1 MVIVVVMGIALAFV
15 PGHATMVSIA
25 APRASMT
32 ITVMACGTM
41 IATLC
46 AMATGT
52 VTATAVTTVT
62 TTSSAATATATATV
76 TTAASTATAILGIHA
91 GETTDVIRH
100 QDSRCRQ
107 DSADGQS
114 Q

>member
-32 ITVMACGTM
+32 ITVMACSTM

-46 AMATGT
+46 AMAAGT

-62 TTSSAATATATATV
+62 TTSSAATATV

>member
-1 MVIVVVMGIALAFV
+1 
-15 PGHATMVSIA
+15 
-25 APRASMT
+25 
-32 ITVMACGTM
+32 
-41 IATLC
+41 
-46 AMATGT
+46 
-52 VTATAVTTVT
+52 VT
-62 TTSSAATATATATV
+62 TTSSAATATATV

>member
-32 ITVMACGTM
+32 ITVMACSTM

-62 TTSSAATATATATV
+62 TTSSAATATATV

>member
-32 ITVMACGTM
+32 ITVMACSTM

-46 AMATGT
+46 AMAAGT

-62 TTSSAATATATATV
+62 TTSSAATATATV

-91 GETTDVIRH
+91 GETADVIRH